1 MNTSNNDV
9 MPTIRQ
15 ASGDFI
21 QGASHAAD
29 MTPRE
34 HAHEALDKAQ
44 SRLRQLRG
52 NVDPVVDMLAA
63 KAQKMAQHSLDLAS
77 EARERAEQS
86 LKRAAGVTTRYVAE
100 QPVRSILIAAGVG
113 AGVALL
119 VAAARQ
125 RSLNRPKTRY

>member
-1 MNTSNNDV
+1 MNTSNHDA
-9 MPTIRQ
+9 MPTIRK
-15 ASGDFI
+15 ASDGFI
-21 QGASHAAD
+21 QGASHVAD
-29 MTPRE
+29 MTRE
-34 HAHEALDKAQ
+34 HAHEALDKAEN
-44 SRLRQLRG
+44 RLRQLRG
-52 NVDPVVDMLAA
+52 NVDPVVDMLAS
-63 KAQKMAQHSLDLAS
+63 KAQKMAQHSLDLAA

-125 RSLNRPKTRY
+125 RSRNTPKTRY

>member
-1 MNTSNNDV
+1 MNTSNHDV
-9 MPTIRQ
+9 MPTIRK
-15 ASGDFI
+15 ASDDFI
-21 QGASHAAD
+21 QGASRAAD
-29 MTPRE
+29 MTRE
-34 HAHEALDKAQ
+34 HAHEALDKAEN
-44 SRLRQLRG
+44 RLRQLRG
-52 NVDPVVDMLAA
+52 NVDPVVDLLAS

-125 RSLNRPKTRY
+125 RSRNTPKTRY